1 MRIDFYHLERSNL
14 DTELPFIMEGLYA
27 EKKRVLIRT
36 DSPERTDYIGNL
48 LWTYNSDKW
57 LPHGTVKDGRT
68 QKQPIFITEGSDNP
82 NNATVLA
89 VVSGEELDFT
99 APENKAFE
107 HILIIFSAHDMTA
120 KDNARKLWLTA
131 KEKGYE
137 LYYLKR

>member
-1 MRIDFYHLERSNL
+1 MRIDFYHLEKSNL

-57 LPHGTVKDGRT
+57 LPHGTEKDGRS
-68 QKQPIFITEGSDNP
+68 QKQPIFITEGPDNP

-89 VVSGEELDFT
+89 VVSGEMLDF
-99 APENKAFE
+99 AALENKDFE

-120 KDNARKLWLTA
+120 KDNARKLWLAA
-131 KEKGYE
+131 KEKGHE
-137 LYYLKR
+137 LYYINR

>member
-1 MRIDFYHLERSNL
+1 MRVDFYHLERSNL

-57 LPHGTVKDGRT
+57 LPHGTEKDGRT

-82 NNATVLA
+82 NKATVLA
-89 VVSGEELDFT
+89 VISGEELDFT
-99 APENKAFE
+99 APENKDFE

-120 KDNARKLWLTA
+120 KDNARKLWLVA